1 MQVAQ
6 INHTPNAELVVAAR
20 TRISFF
26 SSINT
31 DQDPDDPC
39 ATNICKVESHLA
51 FTRSDLLIECIG
63 TFPFVVGQVGGA
75 SIEAPLLLG
84 SRHVDQRQE
93 GVPQYTSINAESSP
107 AYLYN
112 LD

>member
-6 INHTPNAELVVAAR
+6 INHTPNAELVIAAS
-20 TRISFF
+20 TRIFFF

-31 DQDPDDPC
+31 DQTPDDPC

-63 TFPFVVGQVGGA
+63 TSPFVVGQVGA
-75 SIEAPLLLG
+75 VSIEAPLLMG
-84 SRHVDQRQE
+84 SKYVDQGQE
-93 GVPQYTSINAESSP
+93 GVPQYTSIK
-107 AYLYN
+107 YTIL
-112 LD
+112 L